1 MSMTDPCENT
11 AAPLHIL
18 VIGAHPDDCEFR
30 CGGVAALWAE
40 RGHRV
45 RFLSVTDGGAGHHAM
60 GGAPLVQRRAA
71 EAAAAAAVIGIESR
85 ILPIPDGYLEAKL
98 DYRLM
103 LIRAIREFGADLIVT
118 NRPNDYHPDHRY
130 TSLLVQDSAFLLVVP
145 HVAPETPALQKNPVI
160 LYWSDGFRKPA
171 PFQPDL
177 VIDIDPVMERKIAML
192 HCHASQVYE
201 WLPWLAGRL
210 DSVPEDEAERL
221 AWLGDWYAAR
231 HTPSLADRYRTQLVA
246 RYGSQRGLAVRQA
259 EAFEA
264 CEYGSALNEDQV
276 ARLFG
281 DM

>member
-1 MSMTDPCENT
+1 MTDPHST
-11 AAPLHIL
+11 KPGPLGIL

-40 RGHRV
+40 RGYRV
-45 RFLSVTDGGAGHHAM
+45 RFLSVTDGGAGHHEM

-85 ILPIPDGYLEAKL
+85 ILPIPDGHLEPKL

-130 TSLLVQDSAFLLVVP
+130 TSLLVQDSAFLLMVP
-145 HVAPETPALQKNPVI
+145 HVAPEMPPLQRNPVI
-160 LYWSDGFRKPA
+160 LYWSDGFRKPI

-177 VIDIDPVMERKIAML
+177 VIDIDQAMERKIATL

-210 DSVPEDEAERL
+210 DSVPVGDTARL
-221 AWLGDWYAAR
+221 AWLRQWYESR
-231 HTPSLADRYRTQLVA
+231 HTPPIADRYRPQLLV
-246 RYGSQRGLAVRQA
+246 RYGAERGAAVRQA
-259 EAFEA
+259 EAFEV
-264 CEYGSALNEDQV
+264 CEYGSPLSEDQT
-276 ARLFG
+276 ARLFAG
-281 DM
+281 M